1 MAGKKWSKEAPM
13 VWGRPM
19 GGGGAKYVKI
29 GEEMKH
35 FFHIFLTHFLT
46 HFLTPHFFDTHHIF
60 GILKPSICFITITLH
75 SHNIPNFT

>member
-35 FFHIFLTHFLT
+35 FFHIFFHIHGRRSRNFL
-46 HFLTPHFFDTHHIF
+46 HGSFLGNLQLNASTFSKEIR
-60 GILKPSICFITITLH
+60 S
-75 SHNIPNFT
+75 